1 MRRRLQPYVSQVPR
15 DDETG
20 SMGIN
25 IDEWEG
31 LVTVGGISAGAP
43 AVGRLIIGDVIE
55 GVNGKDC
62 HNVLNEVSTRQQS
75 VVSSSDHLNL
85 FSEVR
90 WACALIVGQSARM

>member
-62 HNVLNEVSTRQQS
+62 HNVLNEVST
-75 VVSSSDHLNL
+75 VVCSPDHLNL